1 MLEAILGN
9 ELFTLCALAYKTF
22 SASPPLFLS
31 LVFPGR
37 TCTRSTENKDDS
49 DLVGIKDG
57 RVRETD
63 SRRVGVWSVGN
74 VFAGS
79 RFGFGFG
86 FAADRCGSRL
96 GLGLGSGS
104 VLVVMMMVEL
114 VLDGINN
121 SHTDLFYKVVR
132 VTNLYIKKKQKKGGN
147 KQFLKRRSTHD
158 FPQEV
163 ALAWREDHHF

>member
-1 MLEAILGN
+1 MLTRSGATYGVVLGGKCTCLDGNLHRDDLALRNILGDHRTVPGSFTRSLRSEKITSCFPKHPVKPSTLLCDAGLTGKMLEAILGN

-63 SRRVGVWSVGN
+63 SRRVGV
-74 VFAGS
+74 
-79 RFGFGFG
+79 
-86 FAADRCGSRL
+86 
-96 GLGLGSGS
+96 
-104 VLVVMMMVEL
+104 
-114 VLDGINN
+114 
-121 SHTDLFYKVVR
+121 
-132 VTNLYIKKKQKKGGN
+132 
-147 KQFLKRRSTHD
+147 
-158 FPQEV
+158 
-163 ALAWREDHHF
+163 

>member
-1 MLEAILGN
+1 MLTRSGATHGVVLGGKCTCLDGNLHRDDLALRNILGDHRTVPGSFTRSLRSEKITSCFPKHPVKPSTLLCDAGLTGKMLEAILGN

-63 SRRVGVWSVGN
+63 SRRVGV
-74 VFAGS
+74 
-79 RFGFGFG
+79 
-86 FAADRCGSRL
+86 
-96 GLGLGSGS
+96 
-104 VLVVMMMVEL
+104 
-114 VLDGINN
+114 
-121 SHTDLFYKVVR
+121 
-132 VTNLYIKKKQKKGGN
+132 
-147 KQFLKRRSTHD
+147 
-158 FPQEV
+158 
-163 ALAWREDHHF
+163 